1 MDENKDC
8 ISYLAFESV
17 CARFERTIKRLWILL
32 IIMLIMF
39 GCSVYTIGYLLTEYQ
54 KETTTIEATQD
65 GSDVNI
71 VGGGDV
77 NYGAES
83 EGN

>member
-1 MDENKDC
+1 MEENKDC

-39 GCSVYTIGYLLTEYQ
+39 GCSVYTIGYLLTEYETV
-54 KETTTIEATQD
+54 ETTVTQD
-65 GSDVNI
+65 NADGYNNFIGND
-71 VGGGDV
+71 GDII
-77 NYGAES
+77 NGETD
-83 EGN
+83 N